1 MARRVTTQN
10 RKNKGHKLAIAPKNG
25 SLSKR
30 KKLASSKKEPATES
44 VIADTRREQIISS
57 TMAIISSEGIH
68 RLSLSKIEKRAKMH
82 RGQLTY
88 YFPTKEA
95 ILLAVFDRML
105 MLIHERMGRTP
116 CTRRGIES
124 AWECVQKMLKEVMGS
139 IEKNQDYQALQY
151 TFLAQVAYRDDYK
164 KKLASVYGEMRS
176 IIGSHWFVSG
186 RPKFRITVSPK
197 TVGAFVQALVHGL
210 MLQLTADR
218 NAFDR
223 NEMIELCVQTLSPL
237 FSGGDNTPAEEA
249 RT

>member
-10 RKNKGHKLAIAPKNG
+10 RTQKRHKLAIAKKNG
-25 SLSKR
+25 SLTKR
-30 KKLASSKKEPATES
+30 KKSASSKKEPATES

-116 CTRRGIES
+116 CTRRGIEP

-186 RPKFRITVSPK
+186 RPKFRITASPK